1 MKKILNL
8 IKLFV
13 LIAVV
18 TRCFLP
24 VTAAQAV
31 VQQRVKSPEW
41 IEKLDAAKTSEQL
54 IVVAGVGKTTATIS
68 MHEKNSDGSWEQIVS
83 SPGFIGL
90 SGLGPAREGSLYTP
104 VGTFFIDKA
113 FGIADDPGCKMDY
126 IKVNDSHYWSGDIRD
141 GMHYNELLNIND
153 FPDLD
158 KKNSEHLIDYW
169 LPYQYCLNMGFN
181 SECIPGGGSAFF
193 LHCFGS
199 SCPYTY
205 GCVSVPNEIM
215 KVIMQNVKPGCV
227 ITIDTLENFRGSL

>member
-1 MKKILNL
+1 MKKILSL
-8 IKLFV
+8 IMSFSLIVGGLSCFV
-13 LIAVV
+13 QV
-18 TRCFLP
+18 
-24 VTAAQAV
+24 AAAAPSMA
-31 VQQRVKSPEW
+31 QRVKSPEW

-104 VGTFFIDKA
+104 VGTFVIDKA

-181 SECIPGGGSAFF
+181 SKCIPNGGSAIF
-193 LHCFGS
+193 LHCFGARL
-199 SCPYTY
+199 PYTY
-205 GCVSVPNEIM
+205 GCVSVPHEIM
-215 KVIMQNVKPGCV
+215 KIIMQNVKPGCV